1 MRTTIDIPD
10 DLLKDAMHIAHA
22 RTKTMAV
29 ILGLRELINRFK
41 LDQLRTLRGKI
52 HLTTDV
58 PAARKR

>member
-1 MRTTIDIPD
+1 MRTTLDIPV
-10 DLLKDAMHIAHA
+10 DLLKDAMRVAHA
-22 RTKTMAV
+22 KTKTMTV
-29 ILGLRELINRFK
+29 ILGLKELINRFK